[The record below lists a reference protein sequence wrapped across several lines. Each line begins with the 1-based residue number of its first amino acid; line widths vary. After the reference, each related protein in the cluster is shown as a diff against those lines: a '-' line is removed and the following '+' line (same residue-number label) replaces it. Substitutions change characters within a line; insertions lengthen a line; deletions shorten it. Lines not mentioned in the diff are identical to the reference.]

1 MLDFIANFSLIGS
14 FFVNLIYAALVA
26 AAVALGGVGLVYFK
40 SSKKSQGKFFAFLI
54 SAASVFF
61 LVMIFW
67 TFIIMLTLRE
77 VPK

>member
-1 MLDFIANFSLIGS
+1 MTSYIANFSLVGS

-26 AAVALGGVGLVYFK
+26 ASVALGGIGFVYLK
-40 SSKKSQGKFFAFLI
+40 NSKKRQSKFFAFLI